1 MEAGFLEGKAGPVF
15 HVLHRPKGPSV
26 RGRVLFFPPFAEEL
40 NKSRRMVNLQAR
52 RMAQA
57 GYAVLIP
64 DLYGC
69 GDSGGDFGDADWD
82 LWLDDLA
89 RCNDHL
95 EAWCPAPLLVW
106 GLRAG
111 CLLAGDFLAARAE
124 QAAAAIYWAPVTNG
138 EQHLTQFL
146 RLRMAAGM
154 MGGQK
159 ESTGDLRSRLRDGE
173 ALEVAGY
180 TLAPALAERLA
191 IARLEQPRAASVAW
205 LDIAAQDD
213 APLPPASERMVERW
227 REAGAAVDAR
237 VVGGDA
243 FWSTQDI
250 IEVPRLLEATTQCLE
265 ALA

>member
-15 HVLHRPKGPSV
+15 HVLHRPDGPSV
-26 RGRVLFFPPFAEEL
+26 RGAILFVPPLAEEL

-89 RCNDHL
+89 RCSDHL
-95 EAWCPAPLLVW
+95 EACCPAPLVVW

-124 QAAAAIYWAPVTNG
+124 QAAAAIYWSPVTNG

-159 ESTGDLRSRLRDGE
+159 EGTAQLRAQLDAGE
-173 ALEVAGY
+173 PLEVAGY
-180 TLAPALAERLA
+180 TLAPGLATRLA
-191 IARLEQPRAASVAW
+191 AARLQQPQADAIEWFDV
-205 LDIAAQDD
+205 AAQDT
-213 APLPPASERMVERW
+213 AALPPASERLIERW
-227 REAGAAVDAR
+227 REQGGAVTAT

-250 IEVPRLLEATTQCLE
+250 IEVPQLLEATTQRLE
-265 ALA
+265 SLA

>member
-1 MEAGFLEGKAGPVF
+1 MEAGFLEGEAGQIF
-15 HVLHRPKGPSV
+15 HVLHLPNGRPV
-26 RGRVLFFPPFAEEL
+26 RGAALFVPPFAEES

-89 RCNDHL
+89 RCGALL
-95 EAWCPAPLLVW
+95 EARCPAPFMVW

-111 CLLAGDFLAARAE
+111 CLLADQFLAARA
-124 QAAAAIYWAPVTNG
+124 QPATAAIYWAPVANG

-146 RLRMAAGM
+146 RLRMAAGL
-154 MGGQK
+154 MGGQR
-159 ESTGDLRSRLRDGE
+159 EGTAQMRLQLDAGE
-173 ALEVAGY
+173 PLEVAGY
-180 TLAPALAERLA
+180 TLAPRLA
-191 IARLEQPRAASVAW
+191 AGLAAARLRPPHADALEWFEVG
-205 LDIAAQDD
+205 AQDA
-213 APLPPASERMVERW
+213 APLPPASERLIARW
-227 REAGAAVDAR
+227 GEEGVGVTAT

-243 FWSTQDI
+243 FWSTHDI
-250 IEVPRLLEATTQCLE
+250 VEVPQLLDATLRRLAVI
-265 ALA
+265 A